1 MFEAGFGRSHG
12 WRRPKCRLRRSVR
25 PVGRDE
31 GTREAGGLP
40 GGRLLVLF
48 AKESGSFKS
57 HSPQPEGRVKSLRGQ
72 GPRVLHGEAMPSKRW
87 IAFRQ
92 RNDISTPHPGPLPQG
107 ERDLSEGCRG
117 FGKPQTKTA
126 ALSCGFY
133 FYSPNMPSSQPK
145 NYFPNPLHCS
155 PPAAG

>member
-1 MFEAGFGRSHG
+1 MDVPSAALRPTRWTRGGNPRSGGF
-12 WRRPKCRLRRSVR
+12 
-25 PVGRDE
+25 
-31 GTREAGGLP
+31 AGGKTF
-40 GGRLLVLF
+40 GVICQR
-48 AKESGSFKS
+48 ERSFQS
-57 HSPQPEGRVKSLRGQ
+57 HSPSRVAAAKPLRGQ
-72 GPRVLHGEAMPSKRW
+72 GPRVLHGEAMPSKRWIAFRQRNDISW

-126 ALSCGFY
+126 ALICGFY
-133 FYSPNMPSSQPK
+133 FYSPNTFSLKPK
-145 NYFPNPLHCS
+145 PYFPTPLHCS